1 MDTPRVKSESLNIKG
16 LLSSYLSKWYLFVIS
31 VIVCLAVGFL
41 FTRVY
46 KQNYAVRAN
55 ILIGQDDDQL
65 GGGGGGA
72 SGAGLGLSALFGS
85 SANVQDEVFVI
96 SSHTLY
102 RNVAKELGINK
113 MHFVRKGFLRTVH
126 AYPDFPVDVDAPGIA
141 DTLRMPLLFN
151 IKVDDKGVA
160 SVKVKDSRKTIAKVK
175 DLKLPGIVK
184 TPYGDFTVSMTPD
197 YPKGKDVKTKI
208 LFMGFENVAETLT
221 DQVEADLASRKSNM
235 IQVAINTP
243 NASYGS
249 DILNTILD
257 KYNERGISEKRKR
270 GEQTATFLEDR
281 INLIGGDLDDAE
293 LAIQK
298 FKEANGITDLEAEAI
313 YQSERRSLIESD
325 IQRMKIEMELLKMT
339 KEFLMDSLHNNELA
353 PVNVS
358 TGSVASGLGAYNQ
371 LVMERTELLQNARPD
386 NYALTRL
393 DNRMDMTRRNLLSS
407 TDHAI
412 ENLQVRIDEI
422 RKQDNDNRS
431 RLGRIPTQERAFISM
446 MRQQEMKQEIFKF
459 LLERK
464 EENSMMLANAIPKG
478 RVVDEAFVLSKPL
491 GLSKKMI
498 LIIFFFIGLILPP
511 IYLYLRKL
519 VLDRVETRGEMEQHT
534 SAPVLGEMCNDHSGR
549 NLVVTE
555 HDTSSATELFR
566 LMRTNLQFILGNPA
580 DKVVL
585 MTSTKSGEGK
595 SFISINL
602 AASLA
607 LQKGKR
613 VLLVGMDIRN
623 PQLANYLGVNP
634 QWGLTNY
641 LAGAPIGIDDIINPV
656 AGAKSLDV
664 IVAGPIP
671 PNPAELL
678 MSEKVDEMFA
688 TLRERYD
695 YIIID
700 SAPVG
705 MVSDTFTLDRLADAT
720 VYVTRINF
728 TTLSDLKFVE
738 SVYTEKR
745 LKRLSLVIN
754 GTHSRKGYGYGYGR
768 NVKK

>member
-1 MDTPRVKSESLNIKG
+1 T
-16 LLSSYLSKWYLFVIS
+16 
-31 VIVCLAVGFL
+31 
-41 FTRVY
+41 
-46 KQNYAVRAN
+46 
-55 ILIGQDDDQL
+55 
-65 GGGGGGA
+65 
-72 SGAGLGLSALFGS
+72 
-85 SANVQDEVFVI
+85 
-96 SSHTLY
+96 
-102 RNVAKELGINK
+102 
-113 MHFVRKGFLRTVH
+113 
-126 AYPDFPVDVDAPGIA
+126 
-141 DTLRMPLLFN
+141 
-151 IKVDDKGVA
+151 
-160 SVKVKDSRKTIAKVK
+160 
-175 DLKLPGIVK
+175 
-184 TPYGDFTVSMTPD
+184 
-197 YPKGKDVKTKI
+197 
-208 LFMGFENVAETLT
+208 
-221 DQVEADLASRKSNM
+221 
-235 IQVAINTP
+235 
-243 NASYGS
+243 
-249 DILNTILD
+249 
-257 KYNERGISEKRKR
+257 
-270 GEQTATFLEDR
+270 
-281 INLIGGDLDDAE
+281 
-293 LAIQK
+293 
-298 FKEANGITDLEAEAI
+298 
-313 YQSERRSLIESD
+313 
-325 IQRMKIEMELLKMT
+325 
-339 KEFLMDSLHNNELA
+339 
-353 PVNVS
+353 
-358 TGSVASGLGAYNQ
+358 
-371 LVMERTELLQNARPD
+371 
-386 NYALTRL
+386 
-393 DNRMDMTRRNLLSS
+393 
-407 TDHAI
+407 
-412 ENLQVRIDEI
+412 
-422 RKQDNDNRS
+422 
-431 RLGRIPTQERAFISM
+431 
-446 MRQQEMKQEIFKF
+446 
-459 LLERK
+459 
-464 EENSMMLANAIPKG
+464 
-478 RVVDEAFVLSKPL
+478 L

-511 IYLYLRKL
+511 IYLYLRKM

-549 NLVVTE
+549 HLVVTE

-641 LAGAPIGIDDIINPV
+641 LAGAPIGLDYLINPV

-768 NVKK
+768 NVKN